1 MLTILFLLGLAGAL
15 ASAGMQPP
23 GSMARPPHSQYCRPA
38 DQTSAIII
46 SQIKSMVTA
55 TSGPEVENRIAVQV
69 PHVPD
74 SSVVL
79 VTDEAI
85 CQQAA
90 RAYDSVLVATLQL
103 PPSQREVFVVRVGTS
118 YVVADPVTNG
128 PDTEWM
134 TAMLF
139 TSRFVHVSSWGA

>member
-1 MLTILFLLGLAGAL
+1 MLPIFLPLGLVGAL
-15 ASAGMQPP
+15 ASAGTQRP
-23 GSMARPPHSQYCRPA
+23 GSPVLRPDSPYCRPA

-55 TSGPEVENRIAVQV
+55 TAGPEVDNRIALQL
-69 PHVPD
+69 PQVPD
-74 SSVVL
+74 SSVAL

-85 CQQAA
+85 CRQAA
-90 RAYDSVLVATLQL
+90 RAYDSVLVATLKL
-103 PPSQREVFVVRVGTS
+103 PPSQRDAFVIRVGTS
-118 YVVADPVTNG
+118 YVVADPATNG